1 MRRLIANRVFVG
13 LVTAWR
19 FADCPTSTSSSCVN
33 ATTDGVVRSPSLF
46 SRTLA
51 VSPSMTATHEF
62 VVPRSIPMILPISG
76 ASGAAG
82 KSHVPSSRCTGGGP
96 IPGAVVA
103 EARSQGILGPPPVF
117 QPRPAY
123 FATMTIAGRTRRSL
137 SR

>member
-1 MRRLIANRVFVG
+1 MRLSFASIHASPLSAPTMRYGTIVASRWTTSSLNRRPMRRLIANRVFVG

-62 VVPRSIPMILPISG
+62 VVPRSIPMILPIF
-76 ASGAAG
+76 
-82 KSHVPSSRCTGGGP
+82 RCL
-96 IPGAVVA
+96 
-103 EARSQGILGPPPVF
+103 RCC
-117 QPRPAY
+117 R
-123 FATMTIAGRTRRSL
+123 
-137 SR
+137 